1 MRRSVSTIIY
11 VALAS
16 LLTTSALHAQTPAN
30 ELTDAE
36 KRSGWTLLFDGQSL
50 DHFRNYQKEKVSDGW
65 KVKEG
70 ELVRDGNGAGDII
83 TKKKYG
89 SFDLQLEYKISK
101 GGNSGL
107 MFHVTEDNPK
117 PWHSGP
123 EIQIQDNVDGHDP
136 QKAGWLYQLYQ
147 PRKPG
152 WVKKAEASAGKTGP
166 DVEDATRPAGEWNHL
181 YLRVTPNDGEVCL
194 NGVSYYKFKVGSD
207 DWNKKVAASKFSK
220 FETFGKAGS
229 GHICLQDHGNLVS
242 FRNIKVREL
251 PPDGPKPG
259 IADGKLEGVKT
270 VEAFPKIQWEG
281 WEPVDEKGKPQ
292 IIRVLDLVSTN
303 DGTGRLFTISQSGM
317 IHVFKNDPDVKK
329 ANLYLDIR
337 DRVHDW
343 QKDNEEGLLGFAPH
357 PEYGKNGRVFVYYT
371 SEEKP
376 HTSYVSEFK
385 VSDSD
390 PNKADASSE
399 KVLMKIAQPFPNHN
413 GGSMAFGP
421 DGYLYIGLG
430 DGGSRNDPLGNGQ
443 NLETLEGSVLRIDVN
458 IQTGDHMYGIPADNP
473 FVNQTGA
480 RPEIYALGFRNI
492 WRLDFDP
499 KTGHLWA
506 GDVGQDLWEE
516 IDIVKK
522 GGNYGWSV
530 REGTHLFGNA
540 PKAAAVQSIPP
551 VLEYDHQIG
560 KSITGGTVYR
570 GQAAPALEGHYLY
583 GDYVSGQLWALHYDV
598 ESGKVVRNVSVDWN
612 GQPIASFGQDEKGE
626 VYVMIPSSNGRGIYK
641 FVQE

>member
-1 MRRSVSTIIY
+1 MQQKLSTLLA
-11 VALAS
+11 VAMGGLLAS
-16 LLTTSALHAQTPAN
+16 STVFAQTPVN
-30 ELTDAE
+30 QLTDAE
-36 KRSGWTLLFDGQSL
+36 ARSGWQLLFDGKSAE
-50 DHFRNYQKEKVSDGW
+50 HFRNYQKDSISDGW
-65 KVKEG
+65 VIKDG
-70 ELVRDGNGAGDII
+70 ALVRQSKGAGDIV
-83 TKKKYG
+83 TKKEYG

-107 MFHVTEDNPK
+107 MFHVTEDNPA

-123 EIQIQDNVDGHDP
+123 EVQIQDNVDGHDA
-136 QKAGWLYQLYQ
+136 QKSGWLYQLYK
-147 PRKPG
+147 PRKPA
-152 WVKKAEASAGKTGP
+152 WVKKAEASAGKSGP
-166 DVEDATRPAGEWNHL
+166 DVEDATRPAGEWNHI
-181 YLRVTPNDGEVCL
+181 YLRVTPNDGEVCM

-207 DWNKKVAASKFSK
+207 DWKKRVAESKFSK
-220 FETFGKAGS
+220 FEEFAKAGE
-229 GHICLQDHGNLVS
+229 GHICLQDHGNVVS

-251 PPDGPKPG
+251 PPDGPKPT
-259 IADGKLEGVKT
+259 IANQQLEGVKT
-270 VEAFPKIQWEG
+270 VEAFPKMQWEG
-281 WEPVDEKGKPQ
+281 WSPVSERGKPQ
-292 IIRVLDLVSTN
+292 VLRVLEITSSG
-303 DGTGRLFTISQSGM
+303 DGTGRLFTMSQSGM
-317 IHVFKNDPDVKK
+317 IHVFKNDPNVEK

-337 DRVHDW
+337 ERVHDW

-376 HTSYVSEFK
+376 HTSYISEFK
-385 VSDSD
+385 VSGSD
-390 PNKADASSE
+390 PNKADPESE
-399 KVLMKIAQPFPNHN
+399 KVLLTIDQPFPNHN
-413 GGSMAFGP
+413 GGSIAFGP

-443 NLETLEGSVLRIDVN
+443 NLETLEGSVLRIDVDS
-458 IQTGDHMYGIPADNP
+458 QTGDRKYGIPSDNP

-506 GDVGQDLWEE
+506 GEVGQDLWEE
-516 IDIVKK
+516 IHIVEK

-530 REGTHLFGNA
+530 REGTHFFGNA
-540 PKAAAVQSIPP
+540 PQAASVQSIPP

-570 GQAAPALEGHYLY
+570 GKAAPALEGHYLY
-583 GDYVSGQLWALHYDV
+583 GDYVSGQLWALHYDIDA
-598 ESGKVVRNVSVDWN
+598 GKIVRNVSVDWN
-612 GQPIASFGQDEKGE
+612 GQPIAGFGQDENGE
-626 VYVMIPSSNGRGIYK
+626 VYVMMPSPSGKGIYK